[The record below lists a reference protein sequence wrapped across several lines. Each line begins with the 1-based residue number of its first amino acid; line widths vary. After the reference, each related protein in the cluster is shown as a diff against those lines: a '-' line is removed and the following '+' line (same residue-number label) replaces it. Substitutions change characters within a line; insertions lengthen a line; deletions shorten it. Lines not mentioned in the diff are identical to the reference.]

1 MTLIRLLAALAFL
14 VGAASAGAQTP
25 AAAPASAPATA
36 VPKSTCVKP
45 DHYPGRL
52 ASDNNKKQWEREVRA
67 WGECM
72 KKYADL
78 QVGIDASI
86 KAANASIEE
95 YNAGIK
101 EFQEETRKANDQ

>member
-1 MTLIRLLAALAFL
+1 MTIIRLLAALAFI
-14 VGAASAGAQTP
+14 VGAGSAGAQTP
-25 AAAPASAPATA
+25 APASAPATA
-36 VPKSTCVKP
+36 IPKSTCAKP

-52 ASDNNKKQWEREVRA
+52 ASDNNKKQWERDVRT

-72 KKYADL
+72 KKYVADL
-78 QVGIDASI
+78 QVQIDASI

-101 EFQEETRKANDQ
+101 DFQEEVRKANDQ

>member
-1 MTLIRLLAALAFL
+1 MTFIRLLAALAFS
-14 VGAASAGAQTP
+14 VGAASVGAQTP
-25 AAAPASAPATA
+25 APAPASA

-45 DHYPGRL
+45 DRYPGRL

-72 KKYADL
+72 KKYVADL

-101 EFQEETRKANDQ
+101 AFQEEVTKANDQ

>member
-1 MTLIRLLAALAFL
+1 MTLIRLLAALAFV

-25 AAAPASAPATA
+25 APASATA
-36 VPKSTCVKP
+36 VAKSTCVKP

-72 KKYADL
+72 KKYVADL
-78 QVGIDASI
+78 QVQIDASI

>member
-1 MTLIRLLAALAFL
+1 MTLIRLLAALAFI
-14 VGAASAGAQTP
+14 VGAAGASAQTP
-25 AAAPASAPATA
+25 APAPN

-52 ASDNNKKQWEREVRA
+52 ASDNNKKQWERDVRA

-72 KKYADL
+72 KKYVADL

>member
-1 MTLIRLLAALAFL
+1 MTLNRLLAALAFI
-14 VGAASAGAQTP
+14 VGAAGAGAQTP
-25 AAAPASAPATA
+25 APSSAPAPA
-36 VPKSTCVKP
+36 LLKSTCVKP
-45 DHYPGRL
+45 DHFPGRL
-52 ASDNNKKQWEREVRA
+52 ASDNNKRQWEREVKA

-72 KKYADL
+72 KKYVADL
-78 QVGIDASI
+78 QAVSDASI